1 MIGQGIFNGGQSN
14 DAMDQIRRQLEFQ
27 QNQYGKMQNAI
38 TQQNGATSLLE
49 EFKRCLSELTQD
61 EQNYLTQ
68 IPEFIQS
75 KQIYEAGF
83 IDFLG
88 GKFAS
93 EYLSTPVGK
102 QAIEN
107 LTETTKRAVKNI
119 KDSARERNIKLEALA
134 ALAAEDP
141 EIQKKLQE
149 KLKHTN
155 I

>member
-68 IPEFIQS
+68 VPEFIQS

-88 GKFAS
+88 GKFAA
-93 EYLSTPVGK
+93 EYLNTPVGR

-134 ALAAEDP
+134 SLAAEDP